1 MSKKASK
8 RRGSRTYGR
17 GRGKSHN
24 CNAGNRG
31 GRGRA
36 GSGKK
41 GDAKKTMY
49 WKTEQFGKVAFGMVD
64 GTSAVAI
71 NVSQVESRIE
81 DLILAGKIKTGKEV
95 SLNLSELGFEKLL
108 GSGKITH
115 AVNISV
121 NSASASAIEKVEAAG
136 GKVILPEN

>member
-41 GDAKKTMY
+41 GDAKKPSY
-49 WKTEQFGKVAFGMVD
+49 WKTEKFGKFAFGMTE
-64 GTSAVAI
+64 GSSAVAI
-71 NVSQVESRIE
+71 NVSQVSDRIE
-81 DLILAGKIKTGKEV
+81 SLIGSGKIKAGKEI
-95 SLNLSELGFEKLL
+95 SLNLSDLGFEKLL
-108 GSGKITH
+108 GSGKIYF
-115 AVNISV
+115 AVNITV
-121 NSASASAIEKVEAAG
+121 ANASKSAISKIEEAG
-136 GKVILPEN
+136 GKVILPE